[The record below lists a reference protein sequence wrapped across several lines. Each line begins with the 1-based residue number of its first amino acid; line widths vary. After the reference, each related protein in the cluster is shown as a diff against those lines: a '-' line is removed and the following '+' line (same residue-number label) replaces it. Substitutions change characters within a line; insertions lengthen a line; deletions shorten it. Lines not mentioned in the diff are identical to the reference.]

1 MKAITSQE
9 EQQARQLIGLLD
21 LSTLHIDD
29 DDERVIAL
37 CKQAV
42 TPMGEVAAVC
52 VYPRFVQL
60 ARHTLSELR
69 AKRVRVCTV
78 ANFPY
83 AAPDIKAA
91 VADIRAGLV
100 VGADEIDLMYPYQ
113 ALLRGERQE
122 AIDLVQACRSTC
134 GERAKLKVILETGE
148 LKDPQLIRMACE
160 DVIAAGVDFVGTSS
174 GKVGLTTTPQAVRIL
189 LEVIADVGGQASIK
203 VAGGVR
209 TFEEALG
216 YLALARS
223 RFGPQWVNANR
234 MRLGAS
240 TVLDDVLTRLGL
252 LAPGR

>member
-9 EQQARQLIGLLD
+9 EQQARAIIGLLD

-29 DDERVIAL
+29 DDQRIVAL
-37 CKQAV
+37 CKRAV
-42 TPMGEVAAVC
+42 SPMGEVAAVC

-60 ARHTLSELR
+60 ARHTLSQLR

-78 ANFPY
+78 ANFP
-83 AAPDIKAA
+83 AGASIKSA

-122 AIDLVQACRSTC
+122 ATELVQACRATC

-160 DVIAAGVDFVGTSS
+160 DVIAAGVNFVGTSS

-189 LEVIADVGGQASIK
+189 LQVIADVGGQASIK
-203 VAGGVR
+203 VAGGIR
-209 TFEEALG
+209 TFEEARD
-216 YLALARS
+216 YMALAQA
-223 RFGPQWVNANR
+223 RFGPHWVNANR
-234 MRLGAS
+234 VRLGAS
-240 TVLDDVLTRLGL
+240 TVLDDVLTRLGV
-252 LAPGR
+252 LASGR